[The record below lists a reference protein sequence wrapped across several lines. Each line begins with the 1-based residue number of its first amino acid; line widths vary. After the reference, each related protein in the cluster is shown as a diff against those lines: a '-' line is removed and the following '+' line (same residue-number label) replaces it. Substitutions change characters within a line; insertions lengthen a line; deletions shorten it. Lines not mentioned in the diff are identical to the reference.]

1 MRLSTYHGFK
11 VKEVFLNVN
20 VTSSVF
26 AWNEVS
32 SDYSEFEMD
41 FDDLE
46 LAVLYLNKEIF
57 AFTF

>member
-46 LAVLYLNKEIF
+46 LAVYWFLMSN
-57 AFTF
+57 